1 MGPRKGS
8 RREKSSSGFHG
19 EFALCYFDS
28 RDLGWADYLGSTFDH
43 SLSRP
48 PLFLIVVF
56 FVHTAHTHDPRDLII
71 KPKNYHVNR
80 WWNCEGER
88 SHYICDVTRLSYS
101 CSLSRSTDAKN
112 IDFIIKK
119 TSRSAI
125 HELYRQFILGDES
138 KYAPYVNY
146 LKNQP
151 RGRIPDEW
159 TDAGKQLLHTILDS
173 RENDDEGLQPPTEK
187 SYEETWIGE
196 CKGEDTPLARAAF
209 YQFTSRDEDTLMVP
223 FFDMSNHSNDP
234 EKLNTAYPQRP
245 KRPGQPFVL
254 RSMRDI
260 RPGEQV
266 HISYNRCHRCWFDE
280 SYEDCELYSNY
291 ETNDVFHS
299 FGFVEEFP
307 QTWKF
312 KMNVGDEEH
321 PSWDL
326 LKFCLT
332 RDDSSSSGLVVRF
345 GDNYTPDPESEI
357 PTMGN
362 VVYLG
367 KQLMRLVELEATVKN
382 DDKVMETMPKYE
394 WEMAW
399 TYHQALMTSI
409 SAALLASDIVNPAGS
424 DDDSEES
431 DYSEDNSEDWD
442 EKDIDYDSGDEPDDE
457 DERDEL

>member
-1 MGPRKGS
+1 MFFES
-8 RREKSSSGFHG
+8 LNRRQKHRFH
-19 EFALCYFDS
+19 
-28 RDLGWADYLGSTFDH
+28 
-43 SLSRP
+43 
-48 PLFLIVVF
+48 
-56 FVHTAHTHDPRDLII
+56 
-71 KPKNYHVNR
+71 N
-80 WWNCEGER
+80 
-88 SHYICDVTRLSYS
+88 
-101 CSLSRSTDAKN
+101 
-112 IDFIIKK
+112 KK

-159 TDAGKQLLHTILDS
+159 TDAGKQLLNTILDS

-266 HISYNRCHRCWFDE
+266 YISYNRCHRCWFDE
-280 SYEDCELYSNY
+280 SYEDCKLYSNY
-291 ETNDVFHS
+291 ETNDVFQS

-312 KMNVGDEEH
+312 KMNLGDEEH